1 MKKVIFGIICGAML
15 CALPFAFKLN
25 VKTTYAMNEQ
35 SAEQV
40 VDSEKWTKEDVKE
53 ILGYVGAGIGG
64 VATGLMTYLPIYL
77 TIKKAKKRIDEAT
90 NGVNAENK
98 STADLVKRIEKIEDK
113 LENYNKTIEE
123 IHNATKNTEIICRM
137 GFENN
142 NELVSKGI
150 ANEISKVGNEDEEH
164 EM

>member
-1 MKKVIFGIICGAML
+1 MKKLMFGILCGAML

-40 VDSEKWTKEDVKE
+40 VDTEKWTKEDVKE

-90 NGVNAENK
+90 EGVSAENK
-98 STADLVKRIEKIEDK
+98 NNSDLIKRIEVIEDGLDK
-113 LENYNKTIEE
+113 YTKTIEE

-150 ANEISKVGNEDEEH
+150 ANEISKVGNKDEEH
-164 EM
+164 KV

>member
-1 MKKVIFGIICGAML
+1 MRKIMFGILCGAML
-15 CALPFAFKLN
+15 CALPFAFKAN
-25 VKTTYAMNEQ
+25 MKTTYAMSEQ

-40 VDSEKWTKEDVKE
+40 VDSKKWTKEDFKE

-64 VATGLMTYLPIYL
+64 VATGLATYLPIYL
-77 TIKKAKKRIDEAT
+77 TIKKAKKKLDEAT
-90 NGVNAENK
+90 EGANTENK
-98 STADLVKRIEKIEDK
+98 NTGDLIKRIEEVEIRLDK
-113 LENYNKTIEE
+113 HTKTIEE
-123 IHNATKNTEIICRM
+123 IHNATKNTERICRM

-164 EM
+164 KN